1 MNKISVIG
9 IVLLLLASTTLTT
22 VATGEGNQSKDPPT
36 EVEIGFLLD
45 LSSPAISALAPGF
58 LAVANI
64 TIDHL
69 NDKQNDYNFQYVTYD
84 SGCSEWQASNAAQ
97 DIVDDGV
104 ELVVGALCSGASAG
118 ANAVLSAAGIPHI
131 SPTSTM
137 PALSNWTD
145 YPLFF
150 RVVPSDAAFPL
161 ALNATVAADT
171 PANETVA
178 LVHSN
183 NYYSSDMAD
192 MFSNAYT
199 ADGSNLCTQIEYN
212 EWDYN
217 PDDIVETLWGLGCES
232 VVITSYA
239 SDSGDIIDALE
250 DNGVAVQIYGGEP
263 ICHTGMFNEVSDN
276 SNLDGV
282 KCVKSSDPQLTSV
295 RGQEF
300 STDCANDSD
309 CAAGIYTA
317 ETYDAFSIIAE
328 SYILTQIANIDLE
341 DAIRYIGYHWEGASS
356 NITFNSDGDV
366 AGNPID
372 ICEFVSS
379 NASLICQDSYIGEGF
394 DFIPDNEL
402 YGYDIFGDNSENLHI
417 NFVESSWDG
426 IIPNLNANSGMCD
439 AILSAMTK
447 TDVREEIV
455 DFTRGYYSYS
465 QGVIGADGV
474 DEIEDISEIDVS
486 GTMIGV
492 LEGSTGHLYASHM
505 ENVTISRYNYTSDA
519 VNALENGDL
528 DYVFADLLWLVN
540 DMDYEYTIMTVFATE
555 HLGIAVRE
563 GETEL
568 LDALNVGITTIMD
581 SEIYEDMYSEW
592 FLYDANSFDRN
603 SMVLNDSNGS
613 TASEFPIPTNGS
625 SLSNVL
631 ETGELKVCTDPYY
644 PPFESYNAV
653 GDVVGF
659 DVDFGR
665 AVMDVIFQSY
675 NMDSDED
682 GIMDYLDQFP
692 ADSTEWNDTDGDGVG
707 DNSDDDDDGDGV
719 GDSED
724 AFPYDPSETTDT
736 DGDEIGNNADTD
748 DDNDGLA
755 DAVDNCPTGL
765 NEESF
770 EDLFYLMQLFNLG
783 LIQLIE
789 ELENGGNL
797 DTDGD
802 GCYNIE
808 DTDDDGDGVE
818 DINDAFPR
826 DSSETSDS
834 DADGVGD
841 NADAFPEDPTEWMDT
856 DGDGVGNNIDAFPT
870 DSNESGDSDNDSFG
884 DNIDV
889 FPEDPTEWMDSDG
902 DGVGD
907 NSDIFPEDS
916 TEWND
921 TDNDTFGDN
930 SDAFPEDPTE
940 WIDTDGDGFGDNSD
954 SFRYDMSEWIDTDG
968 DGIGDNS
975 DAFPEDPTEW
985 MDSDGDGFGNSI
997 DAFPG
1002 DNSEWLD
1009 SDGDGFGDNSD
1020 IFPENSTEWIDTD
1033 NDTFGDN
1040 SDAFPEDPTEWMDS
1054 DGDGVGDNKDAYP
1067 KDPDRTEEGLPGFS
1081 AIIMISALVSAA
1093 IVYSSRNE
1101 IDE

>member
-192 MFSNAYT
+192 MFSNTYT

-402 YGYDIFGDNSENLHI
+402 YGYDVFGDNVTDS
-417 NFVESSWDG
+417 DG
-426 IIPNLNANSGMCD
+426 
-439 AILSAMTK
+439 
-447 TDVREEIV
+447 
-455 DFTRGYYSYS
+455 
-465 QGVIGADGV
+465 DGV
-474 DEIEDISEIDVS
+474 ND
-486 GTMIGV
+486 
-492 LEGSTGHLYASHM
+492 
-505 ENVTISRYNYTSDA
+505 NQDA
-519 VNALENGDL
+519 
-528 DYVFADLLWLVN
+528 FPN
-540 DMDYEYTIMTVFATE
+540 DP
-555 HLGIAVRE
+555 
-563 GETEL
+563 
-568 LDALNVGITTIMD
+568 N
-581 SEIYEDMYSEW
+581 
-592 FLYDANSFDRN
+592 
-603 SMVLNDSNGS
+603 
-613 TASEFPIPTNGS
+613 
-625 SLSNVL
+625 
-631 ETGELKVCTDPYY
+631 
-644 PPFESYNAV
+644 
-653 GDVVGF
+653 
-659 DVDFGR
+659 
-665 AVMDVIFQSY
+665 
-675 NMDSDED
+675 
-682 GIMDYLDQFP
+682 
-692 ADSTEWNDTDGDGVG
+692 EWNDTDGDGVG
-707 DNSDDDDDGDGV
+707 DNSDLFPNDSTESSDSDADGI
-719 GDSED
+719 GD
-724 AFPYDPSETTDT
+724 
-736 DGDEIGNNADTD
+736 NADTD
-748 DDNDGLA
+748 DDNDGVEDFEDVFPNNPDEWNDTDGDGVGNNA
-755 DAVDNCPTGL
+755 DMDDDNDGVEDDFDNCPYGL
-765 NEESF
+765 NEDSLQEP
-770 EDLFYLMQLFNLG
+770 FYLMQLFNIG
-783 LIQLIE
+783 LIELIE

-797 DTDGD
+797 DTDFD

-826 DSSETSDS
+826 DPSESADS

-841 NADAFPEDPTEWMDT
+841 NVDAFPDNANEWNDT
-856 DGDGVGNNIDAFPT
+856 DGDGVGDNIDSFPL
-870 DSNESGDSDNDSFG
+870 DSGESGDSDNDSFG
-884 DNIDV
+884 DNSDA

-940 WIDTDGDGFGDNSD
+940 WMDSDGDGFGDNSD

-968 DGIGDNS
+968 DGMGDNA

-985 MDSDGDGFGNSI
+985 IDTDGDGVGNSI
-997 DAFPG
+997 DAFPE
-1002 DNSEWLD
+1002 DPTEWID
-1009 SDGDGFGDNSD
+1009 TDGDGFGDNSD
-1020 IFPENSTEWIDTD
+1020 IFPEDPTEWIDTD

-1101 IDE
+1101 IDG

>member
-131 SPTSTM
+131 SPTSTD

-145 YPLFF
+145 HPLFF

-178 LVHSN
+178 LVHSSG
-183 NYYSSDMAD
+183 YFSSAMAD

-402 YGYDIFGDNSENLHI
+402 YGYDVFGDNVTDS
-417 NFVESSWDG
+417 DG
-426 IIPNLNANSGMCD
+426 
-439 AILSAMTK
+439 
-447 TDVREEIV
+447 
-455 DFTRGYYSYS
+455 
-465 QGVIGADGV
+465 DGV
-474 DEIEDISEIDVS
+474 ND
-486 GTMIGV
+486 
-492 LEGSTGHLYASHM
+492 
-505 ENVTISRYNYTSDA
+505 NQDA
-519 VNALENGDL
+519 
-528 DYVFADLLWLVN
+528 FPN
-540 DMDYEYTIMTVFATE
+540 DP
-555 HLGIAVRE
+555 
-563 GETEL
+563 
-568 LDALNVGITTIMD
+568 N
-581 SEIYEDMYSEW
+581 
-592 FLYDANSFDRN
+592 
-603 SMVLNDSNGS
+603 
-613 TASEFPIPTNGS
+613 
-625 SLSNVL
+625 
-631 ETGELKVCTDPYY
+631 
-644 PPFESYNAV
+644 
-653 GDVVGF
+653 
-659 DVDFGR
+659 
-665 AVMDVIFQSY
+665 
-675 NMDSDED
+675 
-682 GIMDYLDQFP
+682 
-692 ADSTEWNDTDGDGVG
+692 EWNDTDGDGVG
-707 DNSDDDDDGDGV
+707 DNSDLFPNDSTESSDSDADGI
-719 GDSED
+719 GD
-724 AFPYDPSETTDT
+724 
-736 DGDEIGNNADTD
+736 NADTD
-748 DDNDGLA
+748 DDNDGVEDFEDVFPNNPDEWNDTDGDGVGNNA
-755 DAVDNCPTGL
+755 DMDDDNDGVEDDFDNCPYGL
-765 NEESF
+765 NEDSLQEP
-770 EDLFYLMQLFNLG
+770 FYLMQLFNIG
-783 LIQLIE
+783 LIELIE

-797 DTDGD
+797 DTDFD

-818 DINDAFPR
+818 DINDVFPR
-826 DSSETSDS
+826 DPSESADS

-841 NADAFPEDPTEWMDT
+841 NADAFPDNANEWNDT
-856 DGDGVGNNIDAFPT
+856 DGDGVGDNVDAFPI
-870 DSNESGDSDNDSFG
+870 DSGESADSDNDSFG
-884 DNIDV
+884 DNLDA
-889 FPEDPTEWMDSDG
+889 FPQDPTEWLDSDG

-907 NSDIFPEDS
+907 NSDVFPEDS

-921 TDNDTFGDN
+921 TDNDSYGDN
-930 SDAFPEDPTE
+930 SDAFPEDDTE
-940 WIDTDGDGFGDNSD
+940 WLDTDGDGVGDNSD
-954 SFRYDMSEWIDTDG
+954 VFIYDMGEWLDTDG
-968 DGIGDNS
+968 DGVGDNS
-975 DAFPEDPTEW
+975 DVFPEDSTEW
-985 MDSDGDGFGNSI
+985 MDSDGDGYGNTI

-1002 DNSEWLD
+1002 DINEWLD
-1009 SDGDGFGDNSD
+1009 SDGDSYGDN
-1020 IFPENSTEWIDTD
+1020 N
-1033 NDTFGDN
+1033 
-1040 SDAFPEDPTEWMDS
+1040 DAFPEDATEWLDS
-1054 DGDGVGDNKDAYP
+1054 DGDGVGDNNDAYP
-1067 KDPDRTEEGLPGFS
+1067 NDPDKNEEGLPGFS
-1081 AIIMISALVSAA
+1081 AIIMISALFSAA